1 MGLLGL
7 IVNLQ
12 HSALRVFA
20 GESTTAQTFFY
31 GGGQGMI
38 AGWENP
44 CFSTV

>member
-1 MGLLGL
+1 MTDNEHRPEGL
-7 IVNLQ
+7 
-12 HSALRVFA
+12 VFGTMFMFETGKRLA
-20 GESTTAQTFFY
+20 Y